1 VHQISTS
8 EAFTVVAAAILL
20 VLFFRKRLDR
30 KPAGWLIFACF
41 GIGLQG
47 QRGEPNILLAIEL
60 AVALW
65 LTGIAAWVFHNEALR
80 SGVSKAGRAVVSKV
94 RRTPSAEAEQLGTL
108 ITEKPAP
115 AKAATTTVGT
125 MATGARPATQPAPP
139 APAQNTAPRSPAAP
153 ATNPVAP
160 RADATVCTLA
170 TYYDQG
176 IADRKAASMKCP
188 TGMEAERYRCPTCSC
203 LHIRLVPVGTA
214 TAG

>member
-65 LTGIAAWVFHNEALR
+65 LTGLAAWVFHNEALR

-115 AKAATTTVGT
+115 AKAATDRLPSRLLQRRLRTQ
-125 MATGARPATQPAPP
+125 RPARQLRPP
-139 APAQNTAPRSPAAP
+139 PTRSPHGLTPPSARWP
-153 ATNPVAP
+153 
-160 RADATVCTLA
+160 
-170 TYYDQG
+170 
-176 IADRKAASMKCP
+176 P
-188 TGMEAERYRCPTCSC
+188 TTTRELPIERR
-203 LHIRLVPVGTA
+203 RR
-214 TAG
+214 

>member
-108 ITEKPAP
+108 IT
-115 AKAATTTVGT
+115 
-125 MATGARPATQPAPP
+125 ATGARPATQPAPP